1 MTFSIAHDSDPLPD
15 LPIELGRQGDGV
27 GDWVPLQKHTFLAKY
42 VEGTRQAR
50 KKFRQRI
57 FIDLFCGPGRIQV
70 KGEAGTRHG
79 GSLVGWQHSRL
90 NDADFTAGL
99 VGDLDAERARV

>member
-1 MTFSIAHDSDPLPD
+1 MTFSLAYDPDPFPD
-15 LPIELGRQGDGV
+15 LPVERGRQGDGV

-42 VEGTRQAR
+42 IEGTRQAR

-70 KGEAGTRHG
+70 KMEAGTRHG
-79 GSLVGWQHSRL
+79 GSLVGWQHSKFS
-90 NDADFTAGL
+90 DASFTACL
-99 VGDLDAERARV
+99 IGDLDANRTRA